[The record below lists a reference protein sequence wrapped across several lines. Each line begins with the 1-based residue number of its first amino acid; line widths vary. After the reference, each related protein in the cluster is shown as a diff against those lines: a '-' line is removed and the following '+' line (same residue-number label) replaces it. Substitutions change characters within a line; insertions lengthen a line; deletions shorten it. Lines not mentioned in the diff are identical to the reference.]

1 MNLRNQLDFENG
13 GAKVFLE
20 DLNGGAK
27 GFENGGAKSLLFQ
40 ICLDLSDTESGKKIK
55 NVEPWLLYQWLG
67 KCGEV

>member
-27 GFENGGAKSLLFQ
+27 GFSRMVELSLSCFKSVL
-40 ICLDLSDTESGKKIK
+40 ICLTQNQKKKK